1 MFGKLTTDS
10 RYSVLRA
17 IEALSNWRALA
28 LIGAAALLTAVLYG
42 AGARLGFFMLSL
54 TALIGTVVMAAGMSA
69 AGVCLLDQGRNKSL
83 RSLPEYFAAG
93 LVALPR
99 LLGLGLLI
107 VLAYLAL
114 FIVSAVL
121 LFLCKIPVLGTLLLA
136 VLIPVLVT
144 VFALAAAAVYIMLVL
159 AAPAIWDGH
168 GVLTSFSAALKIART
183 HPWEVLT
190 KIALGLILCW
200 LVSAFFLAFVMLASL
215 QVGGL
220 SASIIGVGGGFGLGG
235 LGGMGHGMDGGGGLM
250 IAAAF
255 GYGLVFAVVAALLSM
270 MPVMVSVLTW
280 LEFSVKIN
288 LEEAA
293 AEAAGALQSVKQTV
307 AEAQQK
313 YAAPAA
319 QAAADKADAPAVP
332 ENGLQ
337 QGSAADLPED
347 KAAARCSR
355 CAADVPVG
363 DVFCGVC
370 GQRMA

>member
-1 MFGKLTTDS
+1 MLGNLTTDS

-17 IEALSNWRALA
+17 VEALSNWRALA

-42 AGARLGFFMLSL
+42 VGARLGFFMLSL
-54 TALIGTVVMAAGMSA
+54 TALIGMVVMAAGMSA
-69 AGVCLLDQGRNKSL
+69 AGVCLLDQGRNKPL

-114 FIVSAVL
+114 FIISAVL
-121 LFLCKIPVLGTLLLA
+121 LFLCKIPVLGALLLA

-220 SASIIGVGGGFGLGG
+220 SASIIGVGGGFGLAG
-235 LGGMGHGMDGGGGLM
+235 LGGMGHGMDGAGGLM

-319 QAAADKADAPAVP
+319 QAASNKADAPATP
-332 ENGLQ
+332 ESRVQ
-337 QGSAADLPED
+337 QGAAADLPAD

-363 DVFCGVC
+363 DMFCCVC